1 MSTLLL
7 RAYSKLIILRLVWGN
22 GVGVNGF
29 NIDLKLDKRLAKLCE
44 PFGIWYLVFGI
55 WFLVTGISSQPIL
68 GLGSWREESL
78 PWHCLE
84 SNGYAAWRP

>member
-1 MSTLLL
+1 MDLINV
-7 RAYSKLIILRLVWGN
+7 YSKIEGSH
-22 GVGVNGF
+22 
-29 NIDLKLDKRLAKLCE
+29 KLCE